1 MLVRVGRHLG
11 GRPPIHPGVGDA
23 PRPAPGHRPGHR
35 GGVRTGVGQRL
46 APALGGTG
54 LRAAQKRRAQLAG
67 GRARGHHPRHIGA
80 VHQPA
85 GGDQRRP
92 DIPTGAQQRVQRQA
106 LALRVGPATVAAGF
120 LALQHD
126 AVDAVVGQRQRL
138 VTVGGGAHQ
147 GDAARPAGRHHRFGQ
162 APEGPGKHR
171 RARLQHGFEL
181 LAELRQRRE
190 IIRQRH
196 AGLPIA
202 GGQRLQGRP
211 PFRIGGVPFGG
222 NEEIDGEGVAARRAH
237 ALGGGHDG
245 VAAQIAGAHRAE
257 GAGAAGAG
265 HDFSG
270 GQAAGHRRLDQSVV
284 LERHGASGVV
294 TGQDFGCGRE

>member
-11 GRPPIHPGVGDA
+11 GRPPVHPGVGDA

-35 GGVRTGVGQRL
+35 GGVRPRVGQCL
-46 APALGGTG
+46 APALGGAG

-67 GRARGHHPRHIGA
+67 GRAGGHHPRHIGA
-80 VHQPA
+80 VHQAA
-85 GGDQRRP
+85 GGDQRRR
-92 DIPTGAQQRVQRQA
+92 DIPAGAQQPVQRLA
-106 LALRVGPATVAAGF
+106 FALRVGPATVAAGF

-126 AVDAVVGQRQRL
+126 AVDAVAGQRQRF

-171 RARLQHGFEL
+171 RARLQHGLEL
-181 LAELRQRRE
+181 LTEIRQRRK
-190 IIRQRH
+190 IIRHRH
-196 AGLPIA
+196 AGLPVA
-202 GGQRLQGRP
+202 GRQRLQGRP
-211 PFRIGGVPFGG
+211 PFRVGGVPFGG
-222 NEEIDGEGVAARRAH
+222 NKQIDGESVAARRPH

-257 GAGAAGAG
+257 RAGAAGAG
-265 HDFSG
+265 HDVSG
-270 GQAAGHRRLDQSVV
+270 GQAAGHRRLDQGVV
-284 LERHGASGVV
+284 LERHGASGVLTV
-294 TGQDFGCGRE
+294 QDFGCGSE